1 MAWELPNFCIGNL
14 TAAADLS
21 ASQYRCVKVT
31 ADNQI
36 NLADTQGEVILGVLQ
51 DKPAQGEAAE
61 VTVVGVTK
69 VVAGAALT
77 AGQAW
82 GVDAQGRAVPVTPG
96 TGGTVGDFIAGIVV
110 EGAANAGEL
119 ATVTVGV
126 PTLVGVV

>member
-21 ASQYRCVKVT
+21 ANQYHCVKVT
-31 ADNQI
+31 GNNQV
-36 NLADTQGEVILGVLQ
+36 NLADTAGEVILGVLQ
-51 DKPAQGEAAE
+51 GKPAQGEAAE
-61 VTVVGVTK
+61 ITIVGVTK

-82 GVDAQGRAVPVTPG
+82 GVDAQGRAVPVTTG
-96 TGGTVGDFIAGIVV
+96 TGGSVGDFVAGVV
-110 EGAANAGEL
+110 LEGVSNAGEL
-119 ATVTVGV
+119 ATVTIGA